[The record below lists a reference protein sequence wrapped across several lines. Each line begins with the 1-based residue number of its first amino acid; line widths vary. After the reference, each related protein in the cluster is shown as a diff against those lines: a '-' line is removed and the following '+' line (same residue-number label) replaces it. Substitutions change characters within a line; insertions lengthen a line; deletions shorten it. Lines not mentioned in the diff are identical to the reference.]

1 MKPNT
6 ITTVLMCALVAALWM
21 SGCQRI
27 DPPRNYPET
36 PDSSQAGDAPD
47 SSWTEGHIYWELH
60 GNTATGWPI
69 KTSAADTTRPRNPSS
84 DSTKV
89 VVGYHGQTAAKV
101 AAVMAANDITL
112 PQVVAYLNTY
122 NLDVVDR
129 TAWMRP
135 HWRASAVDAQHPRP
149 TYYLF
154 RPYIAVAD
162 TTVEFMVRRNISGA
176 WPADVQGVYI
186 NPSGV
191 VLRGPFSHIG
201 WSDNGN
207 GANSLPGVRP

>member
-6 ITTVLMCALVAALWM
+6 ITTILLCAMVAALWM

-36 PDSSQAGDAPD
+36 PDSSASLPERPDSFTVRVAAGDTAYIHSDHDMRPVPANRSEIPN
-47 SSWTEGHIYWELH
+47 SSQ
-60 GNTATGWPI
+60 A
-69 KTSAADTTRPRNPSS
+69 
-84 DSTKV
+84 
-89 VVGYHGQTAAKV
+89 AAKV

-162 TTVEFMVRRNISGA
+162 TTVEFMVRRNIAGA

-191 VLRGPFSHIG
+191 VLRGPLSLIG
-201 WSDNGN
+201 WSDNGTGTN
-207 GANSLPGVRP
+207 ALPGVRP